1 MQINRELIEK
11 YLANQCSPQEQEA
24 VRIFLQGQESEK
36 LLKEVLEE
44 NSVRD
49 WSLFEKDTV
58 LHPKNEEWKSSIHE
72 KIGYSPEEK
81 HRPIFRRFFSLR
93 NAAIWIGIILA
104 TTFCAIRHSRINTGA
119 QAELLKTEN
128 PYGQRSRIFLPDSS
142 IVYLGAGSKLMFP
155 EAFIGKSRDIYLDGE
170 AFFEISRNPQ
180 MPFIVH
186 TGKVQT
192 KVLGTSFKIE
202 AFPGAPFA
210 VEVATGKIQI
220 AEKSTSGL
228 KSLAILTPGEQLSYY
243 NGEISQHQVLPE
255 EVMGWKNSLLTFN
268 NRSLY
273 EITRILER
281 WYDVRISFKNK
292 MKAEEK
298 LTLSINATTSV
309 DKIFK
314 VLASAAHF
322 NYNIKKKEIIIH

>member
-11 YLANQCSPQEQEA
+11 YLANQCSPEEQEA
-24 VRIFLQGQESEK
+24 VRIFLQGRESEK
-36 LLKEVLEE
+36 LLQEVLEG
-44 NSVRD
+44 NAVRD
-49 WSLFEKDTV
+49 WSLFEKDTAF
-58 LHPKNEEWKSSIHE
+58 HPKNEEWKSSIHK
-72 KIGYSPEEK
+72 KIGYSP
-81 HRPIFRRFFSLR
+81 RPILRRLR

-104 TTFCAIRHSRINTGA
+104 TTFYAIQHSRIHTGA
-119 QAELLKTEN
+119 QAQLLKAEN
-128 PYGQRSRIFLPDSS
+128 PYAQRSRIFLSDSS
-142 IVYLGAGSKLMFP
+142 IVYLGAGSKLTFP
-155 EAFIGKSRDIYLDGE
+155 EAFTGKSREIYLDGE
-170 AFFEISRNPQ
+170 AFFEIKSNPQ

-202 AFPGAPFA
+202 AFTGAPFA

-220 AEKSTSGL
+220 AEGL
-228 KSLAILTPGEQLSYY
+228 KSLAILTPGEQLTYY
-243 NGEISQHQVLPE
+243 NGKISQHQVLPAD
-255 EVMGWKNSLLTFN
+255 VMAWKNSVLTFN
-268 NRSLY
+268 NKSLY

-292 MKAEEK
+292 MKAEET

-322 NYNIKKKEIIIH
+322 NYNIKNKEIVIH

>member
-36 LLKEVLEE
+36 ILQEILEG

-49 WSLFEKDTV
+49 WSLFEKDTM

-72 KIGYSPEEK
+72 KTGYS
-81 HRPIFRRFFSLR
+81 RPILRRLFSLR
-93 NAAIWIGIILA
+93 NAAIWIGIVLA
-104 TTFCAIRHSRINTGA
+104 TTFYFIQHFRINTVA
-119 QAELLKTEN
+119 QAELLKAEN
-128 PYGQRSRIFLPDSS
+128 PYGKRSRILLSDSS
-142 IVYLGAGSKLMFP
+142 IVYLGAGSKLLFP

-220 AEKSTSGL
+220 AEKSIAGL

-243 NGEISQHQVLPE
+243 DGKISQRPVLPE
-255 EVMGWKNSLLTFN
+255 DVMAWKNSLLTFN
-268 NRSLY
+268 NKSLY

-298 LTLSINATTSV
+298 LTLSINANTSV
-309 DKIFK
+309 DKICK

-322 NYNIKKKEIIIH
+322 NYNIEKKEIVIH

>member
-1 MQINRELIEK
+1 MQINWELIEK

-36 LLKEVLEE
+36 LLKEILEG

-58 LHPKNEEWKSSIHE
+58 IHPKNEEWKSSIHE
-72 KIGYSPEEK
+72 KIGYSPEK
-81 HRPIFRRFFSLR
+81 KDRPIFRRFFSLR

-104 TTFCAIRHSRINTGA
+104 TTFYAIQHSRINTGA
-119 QAELLKTEN
+119 QAELLKAEN
-128 PYGQRSRIFLPDSS
+128 PYGQRSRIFLSDSS

-155 EAFIGKSRDIYLDGE
+155 EAFIGKSREIYLDGE

-220 AEKSTSGL
+220 AEKNTSGL
-228 KSLAILTPGEQLSYY
+228 KSLAILTPGEQLTYY
-243 NGEISQHQVLPE
+243 DGKISQHQVLPE
-255 EVMGWKNSLLTFN
+255 DVMAWKNSLLTFN
-268 NRSLY
+268 NKSLY

-322 NYNIKKKEIIIH
+322 NYNITKKEIVIH